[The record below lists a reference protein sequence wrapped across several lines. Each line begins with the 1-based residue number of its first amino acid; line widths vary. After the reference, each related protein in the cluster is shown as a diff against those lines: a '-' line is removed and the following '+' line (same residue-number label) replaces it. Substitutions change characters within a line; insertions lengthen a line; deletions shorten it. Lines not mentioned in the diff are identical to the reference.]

1 MSTTTIPRPAVH
13 STFGDDSPRARRSDP
28 VTSHESADLANLSK
42 PRNWVLDAI
51 AREASADHELV
62 EIALN
67 LGLHFTGSRIRTARA
82 ELTRL
87 GLVEES
93 GIYRMTENNRRAIVW
108 QLAEE
113 SSTK

>member
-1 MSTTTIPRPAVH
+1 MSIATIPVPPIH

-28 VTSHESADLANLSK
+28 ETSHFAADLANLSK

-51 AREASADHELV
+51 AREASADHELL
-62 EIALN
+62 ELALN

-108 QLAEE
+108 QFAEE
-113 SSTK
+113 STKS